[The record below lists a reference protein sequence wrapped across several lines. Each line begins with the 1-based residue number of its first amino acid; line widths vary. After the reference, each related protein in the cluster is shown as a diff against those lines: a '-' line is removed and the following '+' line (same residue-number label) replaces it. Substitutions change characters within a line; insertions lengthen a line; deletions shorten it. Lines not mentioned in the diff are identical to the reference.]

1 MCCPFCDDRFL
12 HQFKYS
18 SFRPL
23 SVSFRPLLSTFVLF
37 VLFYSFGSVRGSL
50 IFKKVKIKPSDVSL
64 NFVFLVFLVVA
75 KEDEFFY
82 L

>member
-1 MCCPFCDDRFL
+1 MKIDFYINFNILVFVHFL
-12 HQFKYS
+12 
-18 SFRPL
+18 FR
-23 SVSFRPLLSTFVLF
+23 SVHFRSPCSLCSVL
-37 VLFYSFGSVRGSL
+37 GSL
-50 IFKKVKIKPSDVSL
+50 IGKKVKIKPSDVSL